1 MAAAETLLKTGEI
14 SAMIKQGY
22 ISSPPPPPFS
32 SSSSSPPTA
41 TPKPTTTTLFQMISQ
56 QPQPNPSAADHRRIR
71 IQDRLHRFLPA
82 PGSDWGPPDVDLTV
96 ASPDGLQIRFGVH
109 RRVLA
114 ARSRF
119 FADRLGGRRAGG
131 GSSVVEISE
140 CDDVEVYAD
149 VVSLMYCGDL
159 RRRLA
164 GEEVGRVLG
173 ILKVSAAIMFDAGVS
188 ACLEYLEAVPWS
200 EDEEEEVKSVLEQ
213 FKLREPVPEVLQRV
227 LVEPSSS
234 SRADA
239 IFLQLLSGILQAKD
253 EKARRDMKA
262 LIFGLLSVDTSHNK
276 DNVDKLEVSRETLYH
291 LCHKCLSS
299 LHLCLSEAAITG
311 DSQRTKGDLVGEI
324 SRESDNLKW
333 LVKILINKEMSDEFV
348 MLWADQT
355 ELANLHSK
363 IPCMYRFKI
372 SEITADLC
380 IAVGRGHILVSKDAR
395 FSFLRTW
402 LEALYDDFGWMKRT
416 CRTFD
421 KKTLEEG
428 LCNTILTL
436 SMAQQQDI
444 LLRWFDRFLK
454 KGDDCPNIQRAFEVW
469 WRRAFIRRYEGN
481 HDQAQLQIAV
491 CEYPTSRHCKYCDNQ
506 MFTLETEEL
515 TVGYLWFLGYNW
527 LQCYTCDRTL
537 IVSRLFRLKEL

>member
-22 ISSPPPPPFS
+22 ISSSSPPPP
-32 SSSSSPPTA
+32 SSPPTSHFPSP
-41 TPKPTTTTLFQMISQ
+41 TPPPPSPPRPTTTLFQMISQ
-56 QPQPNPSAADHRRIR
+56 QSQPNPSSSSSADHRRIR
-71 IQDRLHRFLPA
+71 IQDRLLRLLPA
-82 PGSDWGPPDVDLTV
+82 PGSDWGPPDVDLTL
-96 ASPDGLQIRFGVH
+96 ASPDGFRVRVGVH
-109 RRVLA
+109 SRVLA

-119 FADRLGGRRAGG
+119 FADKLAKR

-140 CDDVEVYAD
+140 CDDVEVYAE
-149 VVSLMYCGDL
+149 VVALMYCGDL
-159 RRRLA
+159 GRRLA

-213 FKLREPVPEVLQRV
+213 FKLREPVTEVLQRV
-227 LVEPSSS
+227 LIEPSTS

-253 EKARRDMKA
+253 EKARRNMKA
-262 LIFGLLSVDTSHNK
+262 LIFGLLSVDTSHNN
-276 DNVDKLEVSRETLYH
+276 DNVDRLEVSRETLYH

-299 LHLCLSEAAITG
+299 LHLCLSEAATMDDG
-311 DSQRTKGDLVGEI
+311 QRSKGDLVGEI
-324 SRESDNLKW
+324 ARESDNLKW
-333 LVKILINKEMSDEFV
+333 LVEILINKEMSDEFV

-372 SEITADLC
+372 SEITAELC
-380 IAVGRGHILVSKDAR
+380 IAVGKGQILVAKDAR

-416 CRTFD
+416 SRTFD

-428 LCNTILTL
+428 LCKTILTL
-436 SMAQQQDI
+436 SMAQQQNI
-444 LLRWFDRFLK
+444 LLRWFDQFLK

-469 WRRAFIRRYEGN
+469 WRRAFIRRYEGDR
-481 HDQAQLQIAV
+481 DQAQLQIAV
-491 CEYPTSRHCKYCDNQ
+491 CEYPT
-506 MFTLETEEL
+506 
-515 TVGYLWFLGYNW
+515 
-527 LQCYTCDRTL
+527 
-537 IVSRLFRLKEL
+537 